1 MKDLLL
7 ATFQCAIS
15 SALPAQN
22 LRVVD
27 VASLSSVSVAPGSI
41 VTIFSTKL
49 TNGMLSPMTSGI
61 RE

>member
-1 MKDLLL
+1 
-7 ATFQCAIS
+7 
-15 SALPAQN
+15 
-22 LRVVD
+22 
-27 VASLSSVSVAPGSI
+27 VAPGSI